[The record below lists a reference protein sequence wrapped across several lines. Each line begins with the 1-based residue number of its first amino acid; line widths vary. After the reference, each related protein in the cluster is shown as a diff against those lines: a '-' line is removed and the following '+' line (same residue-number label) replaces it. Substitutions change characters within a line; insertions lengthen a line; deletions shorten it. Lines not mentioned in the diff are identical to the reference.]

1 MKAIVT
7 GGAGFI
13 GSALVKKLI
22 KSLKCE
28 VMVIDSLTYAS
39 QMPSL
44 QEVLENKLF
53 SFSETD
59 ICDTKSLMEI
69 YAIFQPD
76 FVFNLAA
83 ETHVDRSIDSP
94 ELFLKTN
101 VMGTYS
107 LLDVSLKFWR
117 DLDAT
122 SKKKCRFLHIS
133 TDEVFGD
140 LKENEPPFK
149 ETNNYH
155 PSSPYSASKASSD
168 HLVRAWYKTYN
179 LPVLL
184 SNCSNNYGPF
194 QFYEKLIP
202 LMIIKALRGEK
213 LPIYGTGMQ
222 VRDWLY
228 VEDHADALIKI
239 IQEGKVGESYNIGAS
254 CEKTNL
260 QVVKEI
266 CRILD
271 EIKPSKPGNITSY
284 KELISFVDDRPGHDL
299 RYAINSDKIKKELN
313 WKASEDFESGLR
325 KTVEWYLEK
334 VDSISYEANRIGIN
348 RN

>member
-1 MKAIVT
+1 MKTIVT

-22 KSLKCE
+22 NSLEYE
-28 VMVIDSLTYAS
+28 VLALDSLTYAS
-39 QMPSL
+39 QIDSL
-44 QEVLENKLF
+44 EAVQDSSLF

-59 ICDTKSLMEI
+59 IRDENALED
-69 YAIFQPD
+69 IFNEFKPD
-76 FVFNLAA
+76 FIFNLAA

-94 ELFLKTN
+94 ELFLETN
-101 VMGTYS
+101 IFGTYR
-107 LLDVSLKFWR
+107 LLKVSLKY
-117 DLDAT
+117 LKT
-122 SKKKCRFLHIS
+122 LEKEKKDKFRFLHIS

-140 LKENEPPFK
+140 LEANDPPFR
-149 ETNNYH
+149 ETNNYD

-168 HLVRAWYKTYN
+168 HLVRAWYRTYK

-213 LPIYGTGMQ
+213 LPIYGTGLQ

-239 IQEGKVGESYNIGAS
+239 IHEGQVGESYNIGAS

-260 QVVKEI
+260 QVVEEI

-271 EIKPSKPGNITSY
+271 DTQPSKPGNIKSF
-284 KELISFVDDRPGHDL
+284 KELIAFVDDRPGHDQ
-299 RYAINSDKIKKELN
+299 RYAINSEKIQKELG
-313 WKASEDFESGLR
+313 WTASENFESGLK
-325 KTVEWYLEK
+325 KTIDWYSK
-334 VDSISYEANRIGIN
+334 RADTISYQAERIGQN
-348 RN
+348 KK